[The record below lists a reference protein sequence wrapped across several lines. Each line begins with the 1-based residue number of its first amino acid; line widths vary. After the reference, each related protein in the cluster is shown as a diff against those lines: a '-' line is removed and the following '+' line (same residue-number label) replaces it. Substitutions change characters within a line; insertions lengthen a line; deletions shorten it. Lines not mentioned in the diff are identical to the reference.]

1 MQLILTI
8 LLYTIAIIDC
18 LTDRLLWPF
27 LQSLFIELTTDQ
39 APKLALVTTSATT
52 AVTTADTSVSTTV
65 TEAPIK
71 LRASRKRRQ
80 TATETVG

>member
-1 MQLILTI
+1 MQSLTV
-8 LLYTIAIIDC
+8 LQIDYFG
-18 LTDRLLWPF
+18 PSY
-27 LQSLFIELTTDQ
+27 SLFIELTADQ

-52 AVTTADTSVSTTV
+52 AATTADTSVSTTV